1 MPLYQDKEFNNNV
14 YLQEFNLPLPPNHH
28 SLHYQGQSLEFNNFP
43 QLQNENK
50 SNSIG
55 FKNNF
60 QIKTKCF
67 TLLQLV

>member
-1 MPLYQDKEFNNNV
+1 MPIYQDQEFNNNA
-14 YLQEFNLPLPPNHH
+14 YLPLPPNHH